1 MRRLV
6 PPALL
11 LLAALAG
18 GPAGLRPAFARP
30 PGDGNPAAGTD
41 EDEGESEPAT
51 EEEDGSDA
59 AGGETGAGDE
69 QPAAEGTAAASG
81 RDDEPATR
89 AEQRLVEQLSLG
101 TPAIVHRL
109 TSPGGVTARY
119 MRAAGG
125 SRRPSYL
132 SYPIP
137 GARLARS
144 FGSGTNGRHKAM
156 DVIADAGTSIRA
168 VERGLVVYA
177 DDTIRG
183 YGWMVV
189 LLHPGGW
196 VTFYAHCKKLL
207 VHPGETVE
215 RREVIAKVGDTGIA
229 RGTHLHFTLFVQGQV
244 ADPYPFIRP
253 PPPNLPYV
261 GPQPHRGHR
270 VREDDTVDSV
280 AASFEVDAAALRE
293 ANGMGPDE
301 ELQAGWQIL
310 IPGQLEPRPEEE
322 APTRRYTVR
331 EGDTVS
337 EIAQRFGTTSAV
349 LVELNRLA
357 DAASIR
363 VGQEL
368 RVPGS
373 ADGGAG
379 EEGTRPDTSADDL
392 YVVEEGDTLLQIA
405 RNHRVSVR
413 QIRQANRLRE
423 EDDIRVGQELIIPTP
438 GGNADFDEGQAD
450 GQAWRMVTVRD
461 GDSLTRIARRHH
473 CTVDDILE
481 LNPRLHADDSIRPGD
496 DIRVPKEEE

>member
-1 MRRLV
+1 MLGPFQRWSVVLGCSVAVWSAGGRAGAE
-6 PPALL
+6 PPADG
-11 LLAALAG
+11 AG
-18 GPAGLRPAFARP
+18 V
-30 PGDGNPAAGTD
+30 D
-41 EDEGESEPAT
+41 EDEGESGPAS
-51 EEEDGSDA
+51 EEEDGSTAEEGEESAGAEPAGEEQA
-59 AGGETGAGDE
+59 AGTGE
-69 QPAAEGTAAASG
+69 
-81 RDDEPATR
+81 DDEAPTR
-89 AEQRLVEQLSLG
+89 AEARLVEQLSLG

-119 MRAAGG
+119 LRAAGG
-125 SRRPSYL
+125 TPRPSYL

-156 DVIADAGTSIRA
+156 DIIADAGTPIRA
-168 VERGLVVYA
+168 AERGLVVYA

-215 RREVIAKVGDTGIA
+215 RREVIARVGDTGIA
-229 RGTHLHFTLFVQGQV
+229 RGTHVHFTLFIQGQV

-270 VREDDTVDSV
+270 VREGDTVDSV
-280 AASFEVDAAALRE
+280 AATFEVDAAALRE
-293 ANGMGPDE
+293 ANGMATEE

-310 IPGQLEPRPEEE
+310 IPGQLEPRVEETDE
-322 APTRRYTVR
+322 APARRYTVR

-349 LVELNRLA
+349 IVELSHLR
-357 DAASIR
+357 DAAQIR

-368 RVPGS
+368 RVPG
-373 ADGGAG
+373 GGG
-379 EEGTRPDTSADDL
+379 GGGDEEGTRPDTAADDI

-405 RNHRVSVR
+405 QRHDVSVR
-413 QIRQANRLRE
+413 QIRQANRLRD
-423 EDDIRVGQELIIPTP
+423 EDDIRVGQELVIPTP
-438 GGNADFDEGQAD
+438 GANADFDEGRMD
-450 GQAWRMVTVRD
+450 GRAWQMVTVRE
-461 GDSLTRIARRHH
+461 GDSLSRIARRHH
-473 CTVDDILE
+473 CSVDDILDM
-481 LNPRLHADDSIRPGD
+481 NPRLRDADSIRPGD
-496 DIRVPKEEE
+496 DIRVPKGEE